1 MAFWCFMLLC
11 DLLIPLTMILAG
23 AVMGRRSPRRI
34 NRFFG
39 YRTRRSM
46 QNPDT
51 WRFAQAYY
59 GRLCRKM
66 GWPAAAVTG
75 CAQLLFLHS
84 SPDMLGAF
92 SAAAVLVQSALLV
105 LSIFFTEKALKKKFG
120 DL

>member
-23 AVMGRRSPRRI
+23 AVMCRRSPRRI

-51 WRFAQAYY
+51 WMFAQAYY
-59 GRLCRKM
+59 GDRPHVREIRAAVPENGLACRCCDRLC
-66 GWPAAAVTG
+66 AAAVF
-75 CAQLLFLHS
+75 A
-84 SPDMLGAF
+84 
-92 SAAAVLVQSALLV
+92 
-105 LSIFFTEKALKKKFG
+105 
-120 DL
+120 